1 MSFFNLTLKSLER
14 SRWCNSAVFIGS
26 FDDALR
32 ITYCW
37 LRRLHCIYLEQNS
50 IEKGP
55 KSFEASGFPCC
66 ILNNTQFVTTSHE
79 IKKRSEKVGT
89 SANKMLYANYTFLW
103 WRSCIRSIRTTA
115 YVVDKQSG
123 ICRRYLLLQ
132 VCVPSVKTATNAC
145 NRIKMDFFFQI

>member
-66 ILNNTQFVTTSHE
+66 ILNNTQFVTTSRRNQ
-79 IKKRSEKVGT
+79 KKASKSGDV
-89 SANKMLYANYTFLW
+89 SKQNVICKLYLLW
-103 WRSCIRSIRTTA
+103 WRWCIRSIRTTA

-132 VCVPSVKTATNAC
+132 VCVPSVKTATNVC
-145 NRIKMDFFFQI
+145 NRFKMDFVFQI